1 MTKEKA
7 TFSGIPVKA
16 VYDPRDTEDISFESD
31 IGEPG
36 QYPFTRGIYQ
46 QMYRHTPWV
55 VMSAGGFD
63 SAEDTRKRME
73 FYHEI
78 GVEHYQGKANVD
90 LYVDLPTHYG
100 LDSDNPS
107 IYYEIGKQGVHINTI
122 NDMQALLEGFALDD
136 THVGFITFGSAPM
149 LFAMYIGVAENQG
162 VPLEKLFGAMNNNPL
177 AGPAG
182 ENCLI
187 FPPRPHLGLMLDA
200 VEFCIRHVPNF
211 RPLTISTYDMRE
223 TGITAVQEL
232 AFGFSQGIDILKGA
246 EKRGIKVD
254 DMAANMNFH
263 IQLGSHFFEEIAKI
277 RAARRMWAKI
287 VREQFGAENPKAWSM
302 KTLAQTAGSSLQR
315 KEPLN
320 NIARAVVQALVG
332 VFGGVQTLYLC
343 SYDEAYSVPTQEAAK
358 IAIRAQQIICEE
370 TGIPDVAD
378 PLGGSYYLEW
388 LTNKM
393 EEKAWDLIKKIEEKG
408 GYLTAHESGF
418 IMDET
423 TALAFKTEQA
433 INSGEKCIVGVN
445 KHVVDED
452 APFEQFFR
460 FSPETPA
467 RAVENIKR
475 IKQQR
480 NQEEVQKALTRLLE
494 ALQNGKSTT
503 RPMIEAFKVY
513 ATLGEVVDTCKE
525 CLGIHI
531 PRS

>member
-1 MTKEKA
+1 MTKERF

-16 VYDPRDTEDISFESD
+16 VYNPKDVKDISYENN

-36 QYPFTRGIYQ
+36 QYPFTRGAYP

-55 VMSAGGFD
+55 VMCAGGFD
-63 SAEDTRKRME
+63 SAEDTRKRIE
-73 FYHEI
+73 FYREI
-78 GVEHYQGKANVD
+78 GVEHYLGKANVD
-90 LYVDLPTHYG
+90 LFVDLPTHYG
-100 LDSDNPS
+100 LDSDNPGV
-107 IYYEIGKQGVHINTI
+107 YYEIGKQGVHLNSI
-122 NDMQALLEGFALDD
+122 NDMQTLMKSFSLDN
-136 THVGFITFGSAPM
+136 THAGFITFGSAPM

-187 FPPRPHLGLMLDA
+187 FPPRAHLRLMLDA

-223 TGITAVQEL
+223 TGITALQEL
-232 AFGFSQGIDILKGA
+232 AFGFAQGIEILRAA
-246 EKRGIKVD
+246 EKREIKVD

-302 KTLAQTAGSSLQR
+302 KTLAQTAGSSLQQ

-320 NIARAVVQALVG
+320 NIVRAAIQALVG
-332 VFGGVQTLYLC
+332 VFGGVQSLYPC

-358 IAIRAQQIICEE
+358 VAVRTQQIIREE

-393 EEKAWDLIKKIEEKG
+393 EEEAWALIKKIEEKG
-408 GYLTAHESGF
+408 GYLTALESGF

-423 TALAFKTEQA
+423 NASAFKTEQA
-433 INSGEKCIVGVN
+433 INSGERCIVGVN
-445 KHVVDED
+445 KHVTAED

-460 FSPETPA
+460 FDPETPA
-467 RAVENIKR
+467 RALENIKR

-480 NQEEVQKALTRLLE
+480 NQEEVQKALTSLRE
-494 ALQNGKSTT
+494 ALHNGENTT

-525 CLGIHI
+525 FLGIYI
-531 PRS
+531 PR